1 MNKHGVPPP
10 RNFMGLCKK
19 LNRKKYFLVESP
31 LSRFKNDAT
40 CLNDDIL
47 SFNDKMLYIVGG
59 SCGYDGSILKTDI
72 PSCPISTTKH

>member
-1 MNKHGVPPP
+1 MEFPPP
-10 RNFMGLCKK
+10 RILWGHVTNWIEIFFM
-19 LNRKKYFLVESP
+19 VESP

-72 PSCPISTTKH
+72 PSYPISTTKH